1 MYIINNYCNAKK
13 KKCKIRRLVKL
24 SKKEENIKK
33 EKMPK
38 EKKAKKEK
46 VKKDKETSKFVQKI
60 KKKWL
65 NS

>member
-1 MYIINNYCNAKK
+1 MKG
-13 KKCKIRRLVKL
+13 
-24 SKKEENIKK
+24 KEEKIKE

-46 VKKDKETSKFVQKI
+46 VPKEKKVKKDKETSKFVQMI

-65 NS
+65 IDGTKTFILILLIILF